1 MSYTMNGSIG
11 ESVCR
16 GMRICPNIQG
26 TAGCNRD
33 SFYCQ
38 ISGVNASVFHDARGK
53 IPGCDGTSRRAKKL
67 IDDLDFYIDLCDIQ
81 FDLPRI
87 LVDVCSDEIYLEWI
101 FSHFRIGMLVNRDP
115 DHDAW
120 FIIGDDVMNDVD
132 ENHRLDV
139 RGLTR
144 IASIVSIYGNES

>member
-1 MSYTMNGSIG
+1 MSYTTNGSIG

-38 ISGVNASVFHDARGK
+38 ISGVNASVFHDARSK
-53 IPGCDGTSRRAKKL
+53 ISGCDGISGRAKKL
-67 IDDLDFYIDLCDIQ
+67 IDDLDYYIDLCDIQ

-87 LVDVCSDEIYLEWI
+87 RVDVCSDEIYLEWI
-101 FSHFRIGMLVNRDP
+101 FSHFRIGLLVHRDP
-115 DHDAW
+115 DYDAW
-120 FIIGDDVMNDVD
+120 FVIGDDVMNDVD
-132 ENHRLDV
+132 GNHRLDV
-139 RGLTR
+139 EGLLR

>member
-1 MSYTMNGSIG
+1 MSYTTNGSIG
-11 ESVCR
+11 ESVYR
-16 GMRICPNIQG
+16 RMRICPNIQG

-38 ISGVNASVFHDARGK
+38 ISGVNASVFHDAKGE
-53 IPGCDGTSRRAKKL
+53 ILGCDGISGRAKKL

-101 FSHFRIGMLVNRDP
+101 FSHFRIGLLVNRDS
-115 DHDAW
+115 DYDAW
-120 FIIGDDVMNDVD
+120 FVIGDDVMNDVD

-139 RGLTR
+139 KGPMR